1 MFEAWILVTSLMG
14 QVCYEPPIV
23 YYDYTCPTVCATT
36 VVGPPIY
43 IEYSLHGMTERSKF
57 WARTP
62 YRDGQYRRVP
72 IINGYAPRVYSK
84 RYSDGSERF
93 LYDYQD
99 RIVYEDIMLA
109 DKRKRTSL
117 ETPVRPLLPSPV
129 PEPKPDPISNPPKP
143 LPSAPR
149 IITPPAIP
157 RTLPL
162 VPVRPVAPRAP
173 DEPGLRDPSSIPEPR
188 VRISPN
194 YRLGQ

>member
-1 MFEAWILVTSLMG
+1 MFEAWILATSLMG
-14 QVCYEPPIV
+14 QVCCETPIV
-23 YYDYTCPTVCATT
+23 YYDSYTCLTVCATT

-43 IEYSLHGMTERSKF
+43 IEYSLHGMMERSKF

-84 RYSDGSERF
+84 RYSDGSEHF

-99 RIVYEDIMLA
+99 RIVYEDILLA
-109 DKRKRTSL
+109 DKRKRISL
-117 ETPVRPLLPSPV
+117 EPTLLLPRSR
-129 PEPKPDPISNPPKP
+129 PDPISKP
-143 LPSAPR
+143 LPPASCITTPLVPR
-149 IITPPAIP
+149 K
-157 RTLPL
+157 LPL
-162 VPVRPVAPRAP
+162 VPVRPVAPKVPELLRIVP

-194 YRLGQ
+194 YRLRQ

>member
-1 MFEAWILVTSLMG
+1 MFELFILATSLMG
-14 QVCYEPPIV
+14 QICYEPLV
-23 YYDYTCPTVCATT
+23 YYEYTCPT

-43 IEYSLHGMTERSKF
+43 IEYSLYGMTERSKF
-57 WARTP
+57 WAMTP
-62 YRDGQYRRVP
+62 YRDGRYRRVP

-84 RYSDGSERF
+84 RCSDGSDCF

-109 DKRKRTSL
+109 DKRKRISI
-117 ETPVRPLLPSPV
+117 EIPLLGPVPSPV
-129 PEPKPDPISNPPKP
+129 
-143 LPSAPR
+143 L
-149 IITPPAIP
+149 

-162 VPVRPVAPRAP
+162 VPLRPMAPRVP
-173 DEPGLRDPSSIPEPR
+173 ESLEGLRDPSSISEPR

>member
-14 QVCYEPPIV
+14 QVCCETPIV
-23 YYDYTCPTVCATT
+23 YYDSYTCLTVCATT

-43 IEYSLHGMTERSKF
+43 IEYSLHGMMERSKF

-99 RIVYEDIMLA
+99 RIVYEDILLA
-109 DKRKRTSL
+109 DKRKRT
-117 ETPVRPLLPSPV
+117 
-129 PEPKPDPISNPPKP
+129 PDPILKP
-143 LPSAPR
+143 LTLVPR
-149 IITPPAIP
+149 K
-157 RTLPL
+157 LPL
-162 VPVRPVAPRAP
+162 VPVRPAAPRVPELLRIAP
-173 DEPGLRDPSSIPEPR
+173 DESGLRDPSSIPEPR